1 MSSANVI
8 RGKRVLITGGA
19 GMIGSTLADQLV
31 EAGVGEIVVLDNF
44 ARGRMDNL
52 AWATEHGNVNVIEG
66 DIRDLDTLARAME
79 GVDTAFHMAAIRIN
93 QCAIEHRLAVEVL
106 GMGSFNVYEA
116 AAEAGVRKVV
126 TSSTAS
132 VYGLAE
138 TFPTTEDHHP
148 YANDTLYGAAKAFN
162 EGMLRAIHADKGL
175 DYIALRYFNVYGP
188 RIDTHGKYTEVL
200 VRWMQRID
208 EGLPPLIN
216 GDGTTT
222 MDFVEVSDVARAN
235 VLAAMSDAT
244 DEAFNVAS
252 GVETSLLELAQALA
266 NVMGSDLEPELGPQ
280 RTVNKVSRRLADTS
294 KAREILGFETQ
305 VSLEEGLVRLVDWYR
320 AARAAGTAPD
330 GEGRMMEVPFARPLF
345 TEADGAAVAE
355 AVMSGWVSQGP
366 RVRAF
371 EEAFAARVGAKEAV
385 ATTNCTT
392 ALQLALYVAG
402 VGPGDE
408 VVVPSL
414 SFIATANAVWQNG
427 ATPVFADID
436 PDTYN
441 LDPASAEQA
450 ITDADQGDHAGPPD
464 RPAGRHGSDLRARRA
479 SRARRRRGRRVRD
492 RRQVQGPPGRLARR
506 SHLLLAAPAQG
517 HHDRR
522 RRHDHAGRRR
532 CRRTAAQ
539 AAPARHVGLRSRPS

>member
-19 GMIGSTLADQLV
+19 GMIGSALADQLV

-52 AWATEHGNVNVIEG
+52 AWAAEHGNVTVIEG
-66 DIRDLDTLARAME
+66 DIRDEGTLARAMD

-116 AAEAGVRKVV
+116 AAAAGVRKVV

-175 DYIALRYFNVYGP
+175 DYVALRYFNVYGP

-208 EGLPPLIN
+208 EGLAPLIN

-235 VLAAMSDAT
+235 VLAALSDTT

-252 GVETSLLELAQALA
+252 GVETSLLELAYALL

-294 KAREILGFETQ
+294 KARDILGFEAQ

-320 AARAAGTAPD
+320 AARAAGTAP
-330 GEGRMMEVPFARPLF
+330 MVK
-345 TEADGAAVAE
+345 AA
-355 AVMSGWVSQGP
+355 
-366 RVRAF
+366 
-371 EEAFAARVGAKEAV
+371 
-385 ATTNCTT
+385 
-392 ALQLALYVAG
+392 
-402 VGPGDE
+402 
-408 VVVPSL
+408 
-414 SFIATANAVWQNG
+414 
-427 ATPVFADID
+427 
-436 PDTYN
+436 
-441 LDPASAEQA
+441 
-450 ITDADQGDHAGPPD
+450 
-464 RPAGRHGSDLRARRA
+464 
-479 SRARRRRGRRVRD
+479 
-492 RRQVQGPPGRLARR
+492 
-506 SHLLLAAPAQG
+506 
-517 HHDRR
+517 
-522 RRHDHAGRRR
+522 
-532 CRRTAAQ
+532 
-539 AAPARHVGLRSRPS
+539 